1 MFAIVAAVIFGI
13 AFLLDLLNV
22 SLPSALD
29 YNLFLF
35 LGLTFVALHLAGFGT
50 SVRYRRRR

>member
-22 SLPSALD
+22 PLPSALSD
-29 YNLFLF
+29 NLFLF
-35 LGLTFVALHLAGFGT
+35 LGLTFVALHLAGIGT